1 MTTLLSKGMRAGLAC
16 LAVAGLLGIT
26 GGLSGCKSQKRQ
38 EAAMQEASEL
48 RERTA
53 TLEQANRDKDARIA
67 ELETRLAGQGTGGA
81 WGQPT
86 EPIIGSPTGLRP
98 ENTNPLVDD
107 FVPRGNGEFVATL
120 AGNVLFDSGQ
130 AQIKSSA
137 RKQLDSIANALKGKY
152 AGASVRVEGHTDSDP
167 IKRSKWGTNEALS
180 QARAE
185 AVAKYLAA
193 KGVSSS
199 RLEAMGMGSAKP
211 KSSKAASRRV
221 EVVVMTTR

>member
-1 MTTLLSKGMRAGLAC
+1 MTTLLSKGLRAGLAC
-16 LAVAGLLGIT
+16 LVVAGLVGVT

-38 EAAMQEASEL
+38 EAAMQEAAEL

-67 ELETRLAGQGTGGA
+67 ELETRLAGAGTGGG
-81 WGQPT
+81 WNQPAA
-86 EPIIGSPTGLRP
+86 PTGP
-98 ENTNPLVDD
+98 IGFPMSSDPVTTDGGGFVDQGD
-107 FVPRGNGEFVATL
+107 GNAIATL

-130 AQIKSSA
+130 AQIKSTA
-137 RKQLDSIANALKGKY
+137 RKQLDSIASALKGKY

-167 IKRSKWGTNEALS
+167 IRRSKWGTNEALS

-185 AVAKYLAA
+185 AVVKYLAA
-193 KGVSSS
+193 KGVSAS
-199 RLEAMGMGSAKP
+199 RMEAVGMGSSKP

-221 EVVVMTTR
+221 EVVVTTR